1 LETALFIIVLILLVF
16 VLIAIFLLYQKFS
29 RMSEQTKPDQ
39 SLQVMGRWMEQMQA
53 RLDRNADVLERGLRE
68 TNVQVSQ
75 RLDKTG
81 EMLGVVGQ
89 RIGEMS
95 EIGRSMQDLGDLLKS
110 PKLRGNIGEYI
121 LKDLL
126 KQYLPPTSFSLQHT
140 FKNGSIADA
149 IIKTEHGL
157 ICIDSKFPLENFKK
171 LYAAD
176 NELDKE
182 RFRRDFIRDVRKH
195 IEAIST
201 KYVLPEEQTVDYAI
215 MYIPSESI
223 YYEVI
228 CQEQELAEYAQSKQ
242 VVIVSPSMFYAY
254 LQVILLSFEG
264 KKVEDQARE
273 LMRNFRGLEQEFKKF
288 GEQFS
293 LGYKHLSNARNAFDD
308 AQSKYQ
314 SVEGKLQRVLHLEEN
329 LTLKIQEPQQT
340 IN

>member
-1 LETALFIIVLILLVF
+1 
-16 VLIAIFLLYQKFS
+16 
-29 RMSEQTKPDQ
+29 
-39 SLQVMGRWMEQMQA
+39 MEQMQS
-53 RLDRNADVLERGLRE
+53 RLDRNADVLERGMRD
-68 TNVQVSQ
+68 THQQVSQ

-81 EMLGVVGQ
+81 EMLGLVNLK
-89 RIGEMS
+89 IGEMS

-110 PKLRGNIGEYI
+110 PKLRGNIGEYV
-121 LKDLL
+121 LRDLL
-126 KQYLPPTSFSLQHT
+126 GQYLPPTSFSMQHA

-171 LYAAD
+171 LYASQTD
-176 NELDKE
+176 IDKD
-182 RFRRDFIRDVRKH
+182 RFRKEFIRDVRKH
-195 IEAIST
+195 IDAISG
-201 KYVLPEEQTVDYAI
+201 KYILPEEQTVDYAI

-264 KKVEDQARE
+264 KKVEEQARE
-273 LMRNFRGLEQEFKKF
+273 LMRNFRGLEQEFKRF
-288 GEQFS
+288 GEQFM

-314 SVEGKLQRVLHLEEN
+314 SVEGKLGRVLHLEEN
-329 LTLKIQEPQQT
+329 LTLKLQPGEDL
-340 IN
+340 